1 LPEQLVVP
9 GTHTPL
15 HAPFTHAYGHELVRF
30 HAPEAVHVCTPLPG
44 PPSALFTQ
52 LVVFGAHTPWH
63 DAPPLVPTQA

>member
-1 LPEQLVVP
+1 M
-9 GTHTPL
+9 
-15 HAPFTHAYGHELVRF
+15 RF

-44 PPSALFTQ
+44 PPSALLTQ